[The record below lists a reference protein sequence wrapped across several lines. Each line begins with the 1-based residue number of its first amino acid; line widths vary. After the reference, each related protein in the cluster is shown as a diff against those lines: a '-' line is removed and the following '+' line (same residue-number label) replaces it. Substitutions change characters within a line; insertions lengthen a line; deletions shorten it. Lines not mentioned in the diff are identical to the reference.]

1 MFQEL
6 ISMTDIFLRRHGA
19 HPDQIRGE
27 DALTALL
34 SKMEEGL
41 AGRGNIPMIPAYL
54 PADISAP
61 RGERC
66 IVLDAGGTNLRIA
79 EAVFDE
85 EGAYAVGAFRKFP
98 MPGSQGP
105 VSKADF
111 FRGLAKDVLAL
122 GKHQRVGFC
131 FSYNVDIE
139 ASLDGKLIAW
149 CKEIDA
155 PEVVG
160 VAVGSA
166 LKEALGYPCRV
177 HVLNDSV
184 AAMLGAAEPVKV
196 GVILGTGVNV
206 CYREPCDRIGK
217 LPKRYKG
224 SMIVSTEVG
233 EFRGITPSTFEADL
247 IAATDDPTL
256 AQAEKQCSGGYLGE
270 NICRCWDAAAREGL
284 LPESFLEASWTLAQ
298 ISGWLAGEPAS
309 IPENENAKVLAKA
322 LICRA
327 AKIGAVLC
335 AGPILRCSAP
345 GEEVPPAVEGSQY
358 WRLTGFREAFH
369 RELEALIPD
378 RTVKIVKTEESCLR
392 GAALAAFAEPME
404 EA

>member
-1 MFQEL
+1 
-6 ISMTDIFLRRHGA
+6 MTDAFLRRHGA

-27 DALTALL
+27 EALTALL

-41 AGRGNIPMIPAYL
+41 AGEGNIPMIPAYL
-54 PADISAP
+54 PAEIPVP
-61 RGERC
+61 RGEKC

-79 EAVFDE
+79 EAVFGPD
-85 EGAYAVGAFRKFP
+85 GAYAVRGLKKLP
-98 MPGSQGP
+98 MPGSQGS
-105 VSKADF
+105 VTKADF
-111 FRGLAKDVLAL
+111 FAGLAAEVLAL
-122 GKHQRVGFC
+122 GEPERVGFC

-139 ASLDGKLIAW
+139 ASLDGRLIAW

-160 VAVGSA
+160 LFVGRA
-166 LKEALGYPCRV
+166 LREALGRPCRV

-196 GVILGTGVNV
+196 GIILGTGVNV
-206 CYREPCDRIGK
+206 CYGEACARIPK
-217 LPKRYKG
+217 LPRAYKG

-233 EFRGITPSTFEADL
+233 EFRGITPSSFEADL
-247 IAATDDPTL
+247 IAATDDPAL

-270 NICRCWDAAAREGL
+270 NICRCWAAAAREGL
-284 LPESFLEASWTLAQ
+284 LPEGFRDADWTLAQ
-298 ISGWLAGEPAS
+298 ISGWLAGEPAP
-309 IPENENAKVLAKA
+309 IPENDAARALAEA
-322 LICRA
+322 LIRRA
-327 AKIGAVLC
+327 AKIAAILC
-335 AGPILRCSAP
+335 AGPILRCAQP
-345 GEEVPPAVEGSQY
+345 GETVPTAGEGSQY

-369 RELEALIPD
+369 RELEVLTPD

-404 EA
+404 EL